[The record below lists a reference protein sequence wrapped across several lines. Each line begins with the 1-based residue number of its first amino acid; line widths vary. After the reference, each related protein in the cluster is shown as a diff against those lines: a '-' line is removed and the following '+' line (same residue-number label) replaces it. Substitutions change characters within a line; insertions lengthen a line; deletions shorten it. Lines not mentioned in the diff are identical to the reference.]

1 VDNAPQPLLIGEAGR
16 MEVQEA
22 LDFVGGVGTAGELF
36 ALTSRRKVRTAL
48 ASGELVRIMRG
59 RYGRPETNARA
70 TAARLGGVLSHLS
83 AALHWGWAVKR
94 PPTMTQ
100 IVVPRGRNVDAARR
114 HGVDLR
120 WAVLDAGDHAGVA
133 TTPVRTVID
142 CARLLPF
149 DEALVVADS
158 ALRSRLVTRE
168 QLLAAAAS
176 SPRTGR
182 RRVLDVIGFAD
193 PRAANAFE
201 SVLRAIVREVAGA
214 QFEPQLTIGTLGRPD
229 LVDVEHRLILEA
241 DSFAF
246 HSDAEALVRDI
257 ERYNGF
263 VIEGWTVLRFG
274 WRHVMEQPDYVLAC
288 VRAALAVAN

>member
-1 VDNAPQPLLIGEAGR
+1 MDVR
-16 MEVQEA
+16 EA
-22 LDFVGGVGTAGELF
+22 LDLLGGVGTARDLI

-48 ASGELVRIMRG
+48 GNGELVRIVRG
-59 RYGRPETNARA
+59 RYGGPETNARS

-94 PPTMTQ
+94 APTVTQ
-100 IVVPRGRNVDAARR
+100 VVVPRGRNVDPARR

-120 WAVLDAGDHAGVA
+120 WAVLGPEDHDGVA
-133 TTPVRTVID
+133 TTPARTVID
-142 CARLLPF
+142 CARVLPF
-149 DEALVVADS
+149 DEALAVADS

-168 QLLAAAAS
+168 QLLEAAES

-182 RRVLDVIGFAD
+182 GRVFAVVEAAD
-193 PRAANAFE
+193 PRAANPFE
-201 SVLRAIVREVAGA
+201 SVLRAIVREVGA
-214 QFEPQLTIGTLGRPD
+214 HFEPQVTIGTLGRPD
-229 LVDVEHRLILEA
+229 LVDVEHRLVLEA

-263 VIEGWTVLRFG
+263 VIEGWIVLRFG
-274 WRHVMEQPDYVLAC
+274 WRHVMEQPEYVLTC
-288 VRAALAVAN
+288 VRAALAAISTVAHSRPADG